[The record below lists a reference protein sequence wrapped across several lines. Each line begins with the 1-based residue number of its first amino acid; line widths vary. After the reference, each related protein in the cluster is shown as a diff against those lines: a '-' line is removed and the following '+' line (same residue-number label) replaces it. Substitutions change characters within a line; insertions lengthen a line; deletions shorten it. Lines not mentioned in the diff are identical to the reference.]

1 MAQQTQADG
10 GIWRFDYTVTAG
22 YVTETRVT
30 DPRRNTTTYRFNSY
44 SYPTSITDALGQST
58 TFERAIGTNLLLS
71 TTDPLGRKTS
81 FSYDDA
87 GNVTSITDPAGSVRT
102 FTYEPNFNRL
112 TEMKD
117 PLGNKT
123 SFSYDEKGNLTAITD
138 PLGHVTS
145 ISYNQY
151 GQPISTTDPLG
162 NTTRFE
168 YDGDGNLIAIID
180 PLGNR
185 TTRSYDM
192 VSRLERQTDP
202 LGRATRFIY
211 DDLNRITQIVDA
223 MGGSTAFAYDP
234 NGNLLT
240 VTDARGS
247 VTTHTYDNMDR
258 LAVRTD
264 PLGRSESLTY
274 DPNGN
279 LTQFTDRKGQVS
291 TFTYDPLNRRTQS
304 SFSDG
309 SSTSFDYDAA
319 GRLTTA
325 TDTNTGTISLTYDAL
340 NRLSTE
346 VTPQGTITYS
356 YDALGRRT
364 SMTVAGQPPVY
375 YSYDVASRL
384 RSITHAP
391 LNPVTIDYDALGRR
405 TLLTLPNGV
414 STEYQYDPAS
424 RITALIYRNGQGL
437 LGDLQ
442 YTYDATGNRTSVS
455 GSFARTLLPEPVPS
469 ATYDAVN
476 QQLAFGNKTMTYD
489 ANGNLTSITDPSGTT
504 TLTWD
509 TRNRLIGITGPG
521 LTASFVYDP
530 LGRRIQKVINDRS
543 YAYQYD
549 GLDIIK
555 EVLDGTETTYLRSL
569 AIDEAFTRINI
580 SMDTIS
586 HYLTD
591 ALGST
596 LVLIDPVGI
605 PSTTYSYG
613 PFGQTVTSGTASDNP
628 FQFTA
633 RENDGTGLYYYRA
646 RYYNPQ
652 LHRFIGLD
660 PAGFVRGINLYSYVE
675 NNPVTSLDPLGLWTL
690 EGHRDLTR
698 MAMREAGFE
707 EPDIHMAVSANVEVD
722 YNYYNPVSKKF
733 TSEPHHYTPGTEA
746 EAERII
752 AEALNRAIAL
762 ERAGAHAEAIKVLGE
777 GLHTIQDKWA
787 HARQGAGWLE
797 HIPPR
802 EVNPRYIDPDNPVK
816 HPEHYRRALE
826 DSIHFLQDFKKARGR
841 KLR

>member
-1 MAQQTQADG
+1 M
-10 GIWRFDYTVTAG
+10 TAG

-504 TLTWD
+504 TFTWD
-509 TRNRLIGITGPG
+509 TRNRLIGMSSPTIM
-521 LTASFVYDP
+521 ASFEYDSV
-530 LGRRIQKVINDRS
+530 GRRIIRNINGETRI
-543 YAYQYD
+543 YQYD
-549 GLDIIK
+549 GGDLVREIVSGREATYLMGLDIDDPISRASGGST
-555 EVLDGTETTYLRSL
+555 EYYLMDGLGSV
-569 AIDEAFTRINI
+569 IV
-580 SMDTIS
+580 
-586 HYLTD
+586 LTD
-591 ALGST
+591 ASGQIRT
-596 LVLIDPVGI
+596 VY
-605 PSTTYSYG
+605 TYT
-613 PFGQTVTSGTASDNP
+613 PFGQTATQGSPSENRFG
-628 FQFTA
+628 FTA
-633 RENDGTGLYYYRA
+633 REDDGTGLYFYRA
-646 RYYNPQ
+646 RFYHPA
-652 LHRFIGLD
+652 LHRFISEDPIGLRASD
-660 PAGFVRGINLYSYVE
+660 PNFYPYGG
-675 NNPVTSLDPLGLWTL
+675 NNPITWIDPFGLWKTSY
-690 EGHRDLTR
+690 HDDLTTNALGR
-698 MAMREAGFE
+698 CGFGPADVGIATRQNWDLDFREFLNNAAHYMPGYD
-707 EPDIHMAVSANVEVD
+707 EP
-722 YNYYNPVSKKF
+722 
-733 TSEPHHYTPGTEA
+733 
-746 EAERII
+746 AERFIQENYTRAVQ
-752 AEALNRAIAL
+752 AETHGDRKLAMK
-762 ERAGAHAEAIKVLGE
+762 HLGRV
-777 GLHTIQDKWA
+777 LHTIQDKWS
-787 HARQGAGWLE
+787 HAKNTPPGGWQQHYDL
-797 HIPPR
+797 R
-802 EVNPRYIDPDNPVK
+802 RKYRTDPDNPDA
-816 HPEHYRRALE
+816 HPSEFARAQQESRELVE
-826 DSIHFLQDFKKARGR
+826 RFLRDVQRGR
-841 KLR
+841 AQKSGPITCR